1 LPKTYIKIEIVF
13 IKIYKDIKITNGIN
27 QKKIEIQTTNSD
39 YLLLLLLLLMMLQ
52 VKVKWRRQQKTKA
65 THFPAR
71 WRKFSDLEFS
81 LWVLQMR

>member
-1 LPKTYIKIEIVF
+1 LPKTYIKIEIIF

-39 YLLLLLLLLMMLQ
+39 YLLLLLLLMMLK

-65 THFPAR
+65 THFLAGWQYFPAR
-71 WRKFSDLEFS
+71 
-81 LWVLQMR
+81 